1 MLRECKNNALTVITY
16 ALTQSFTWQPNC
28 LNLFDKSKVSWAA
41 WQTPLLWTFKDI
53 AGTKDNLVKK
63 LKDHLRDQKHAI
75 ESAVEDKL
83 NAVENKENELQ
94 QLRHALRDR
103 DRLIEKINSAVVE
116 GDEKIKVQLNPERG
130 KGGNQLLNF

>member
-1 MLRECKNNALTVITY
+1 M
-16 ALTQSFTWQPNC
+16 
-28 LNLFDKSKVSWAA
+28 
-41 WQTPLLWTFKDI
+41 
-53 AGTKDNLVKK
+53 
-63 LKDHLRDQKHAI
+63 KDHLRDQKHAI

-83 NAVENKENELQ
+83 KAVEDKENELQ

-130 KGGNQLLNF
+130 KGGTQLLNF